1 VAMTAA
7 VQSIV
12 AVTYVRDLDKSR
24 AFYELLGFHQE
35 SSGKAAASAW
45 SALRSAESSVVLTAT
60 QPPLDIPRLPL
71 LFYFYYADLSA
82 AVDAVRA
89 AGVTADHLGYP
100 PHARG
105 GEVKLLD
112 PDGNTVLLGQREP
125 SAGQPPADDPGSV
138 HFSLLKEA
146 AALVESAGGTTADC
160 QASTAAGAPCQQ
172 KADVR
177 LADSGGD
184 SAWACLAHA
193 DEILF
198 AVPGAY
204 IATPGDEGITSYLAR
219 RQAAG
224 AQP

>member
-1 VAMTAA
+1 MTAA

-12 AVTYVRDLDKSR
+12 AVTYVRDLDRSR
-24 AFYELLGFHQE
+24 AFYEILGFHQE

-45 SALRSAESSVVLTAT
+45 SALRSDGNSVVLTAT
-60 QPPLDIPRLPL
+60 QPPLEVPRLPL

-82 AVDAVRA
+82 VVDAVRA
-89 AGVTADHLGYP
+89 AGVTAAHLGYP
-100 PHARG
+100 PHALG

-125 SAGQPPADDPGSV
+125 SAGQPPAAEDPGSL

-146 AALVESAGGTTADC
+146 AALVESAGGTTASC
-160 QASTAAGAPCQQ
+160 QASSPEGSPCQQ

-177 LADSGGD
+177 LADSGGE

-204 IATPGDEGITSYLAR
+204 IASPGDEGIAAFLAR

-224 AQP
+224 A